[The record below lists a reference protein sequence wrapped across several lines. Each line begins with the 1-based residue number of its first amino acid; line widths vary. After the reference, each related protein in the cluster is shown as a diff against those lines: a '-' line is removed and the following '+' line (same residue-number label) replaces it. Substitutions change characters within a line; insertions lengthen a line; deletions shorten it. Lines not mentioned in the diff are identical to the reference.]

1 MSLHVPV
8 LLNESLKYLIT
19 DKSGIYFDATIG
31 YGGHASE
38 ILKRLNSNATLVGT
52 DKDEKAYKHCKEK
65 FKGDSRVKIFN
76 TGFTE
81 IKRVSMIQFINA
93 YDGIFA
99 DLGVSS
105 VQLDDNSLG
114 FTYRTDSQLDLRMD
128 KTKGKPASYVINNY
142 PLEKLIE
149 ISRNLGELRNAGRI
163 ARKIV
168 EVRTHKKI
176 NTTLQLRETVETVV
190 PKYKSFKILS
200 QVFQAFRIYVN
211 NELEELKSFLT
222 DAVDMLKPGGRIV
235 VISYHS
241 LEDRIVKETFKYES
255 LSCVCP
261 PEAPICVCDKQQ
273 RLKIITK
280 KPVVP
285 GEEEIKNNK
294 RARSAKLRVAEK
306 V

>member
-8 LLNESLKYLIT
+8 LLNESLEFLIT
-19 DKSGIYFDATIG
+19 DKSGNYFDATIG

-65 FKGDSRVKIFN
+65 FEGDSRVKIFN

-81 IKRVSMIQFINA
+81 IKRVSMIQFIDA

-105 VQLDDNSLG
+105 VQLDDSSLG
-114 FTYRTDSQLDLRMD
+114 FTYRSGSPLDLRMD
-128 KTKGKPASYVINNY
+128 KSKGKPASYIINNY

-149 ISRNLGELRNAGRI
+149 ILKNYGEVKNAGRI
-163 ARKIV
+163 ARRIIERRGVEKI
-168 EVRTHKKI
+168 E
-176 NTTLQLRETVETVV
+176 TTLQLREVVEGAI
-190 PKYKSFKILS
+190 PKHKSFKILS

-211 NELEELKSFLT
+211 NELEELKSFLS
-222 DAVDMLKPGGRIV
+222 DAVDMLKPGGRLV

-261 PEAPICVCDKQQ
+261 PELPVCVCNKEQ

-280 KPVVP
+280 KPVVA

-294 RARSAKLRVAEK
+294 RSRSAKLRVAEK
-306 V
+306 I